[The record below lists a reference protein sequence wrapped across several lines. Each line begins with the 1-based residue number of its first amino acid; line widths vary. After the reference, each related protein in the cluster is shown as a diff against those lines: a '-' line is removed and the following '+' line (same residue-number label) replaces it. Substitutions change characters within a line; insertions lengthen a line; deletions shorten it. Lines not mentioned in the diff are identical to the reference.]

1 MRTQG
6 MTHERHIL
14 RAKTA
19 MGAGASPEDAAKALM
34 DTHVYP
40 ETAYLAV
47 MAATLLLQD
56 ELLAGVNQGEG

>member
-1 MRTQG
+1 
-6 MTHERHIL
+6 
-14 RAKTA
+14 

-34 DTHVYP
+34 ETHVYP

-47 MAATLLLQD
+47 MAAKLLLQD